1 MYLDSL
7 LHTSPSL
14 SNEGKEYK
22 LSRTKKKKKNDSKKQ
37 RMFTDIDNCAS
48 LIKFFLVTFSTNEL
62 VFRPTPRPRG
72 YA

>member
-1 MYLDSL
+1 MYPDSS
-7 LHTSPSL
+7 LHTSSSL

-22 LSRTKKKKKNDSKKQ
+22 LSRTKKKKNDSKKQ

>member
-1 MYLDSL
+1 MYPDSS

-14 SNEGKEYK
+14 SNEGKKYK
-22 LSRTKKKKKNDSKKQ
+22 LSRTKKKKNDSKKQ